1 MTLSGIYI
9 NSLHRRFRFLM
20 QNQQIGRNAKKL
32 GLITY
37 DQAKKIAQPIIDE
50 MNEKAREVAEK
61 YGQKHRNFT
70 FSALM
75 R

>member
-1 MTLSGIYI
+1 MTGQDYYNKI
-9 NSLHRRFRFLM
+9 N
-20 QNQQIGRNAKKL
+20 QIRTQLNV

-50 MNEKAREVAEK
+50 MNEKAREVAKK
-61 YGQKHRNFT
+61 YNQKHHNFT
-70 FSALM
+70 FAAMM